1 VNLEATSKITTSH
14 LSRAAYLYVRQSTL
28 RQVMENTE
36 STKRQYALRERAMQM
51 GWQPDQVVVIDSD
64 LGRSG
69 ADSDRVGFQRM
80 VAAVGMGEVGV
91 VIGLEVSRL
100 ARSSS
105 DWHRLLEI
113 CALSDTLILDEDGL
127 YDPAHFNDRLVL
139 GMKGTMSEA
148 ELHVIRSR
156 LVGGQ
161 QAKARRGELKVHLPI
176 GLVYDATDKIV
187 LDPDLSVQ
195 GAIREFFATFVRTGS
210 ATATVRSFHQRG
222 LLFPRRLSTGELA
235 WGSLVLHR
243 ALQILKNPCYTGAY
257 VYGRTKMTKTLPDL
271 KAKQRCLPQDQW
283 QTLILDQHPGYI
295 TWAEYEANI
304 AKLKANAAAY
314 GLDRRAGPPREGPAL
329 LQGLVICGRCGMRM
343 TVSYHTRHGKS
354 VPLYRCQR
362 KGIEE
367 AEPICQSINGAAID
381 RSIAEL
387 LVNAV
392 TPLALAVTLQVQDEL
407 ASQAADTDRMRHQQV
422 ERARYEAEL
431 AQRRYLHVDPGNRLV
446 AATLEAEWNAK
457 LNALVQAQDDYERQR
472 EADVL
477 FDEAKRQRI
486 LGLAADFPR
495 LFRDPETPAQL
506 RKRMIRL
513 LIEDVTLLKEDEV
526 TLHVRFRGGR
536 TQSLTIARPKSA
548 AELAK
553 LDPTIVSEVDRLMED
568 NADAEIASA
577 LNARG
582 YQPPLGAQFTV
593 SIIAKIRTAYGLES
607 RFNRLRNK
615 GMLTLDEMAQA
626 LGVHPSTVNKHARRG
641 WLVSVAYNGKQR
653 LYAPLPPV
661 EPTIPCARCQKP
673 TPERTRGQR
682 RRYCSA
688 TCRTSDY
695 AARRRESGWVRP
707 RRER

>member
-1 VNLEATSKITTSH
+1 MNLEATSKITTSH

-243 ALQILKNPCYTGAY
+243 ALQILKNPCYAGAY

-271 KAKQRCLPQDQW
+271 KAKQRRLPQDQW

-568 NADAEIASA
+568 NTDAEIASA

-582 YQPPLGAQFTV
+582 YQPPLGAHFTV

-607 RFNRLRNK
+607 RFHRLRNK

>member
-1 VNLEATSKITTSH
+1 MNLEATSKITTSH

-407 ASQAADTDRMRHQQV
+407 ANQAADTDRMRYQQV

-568 NADAEIASA
+568 NTDAEIASA

-682 RRYCSA
+682 RRYC
-688 TCRTSDY
+688 
-695 AARRRESGWVRP
+695 
-707 RRER
+707 

>member
-1 VNLEATSKITTSH
+1 MNLEATSKITTSH

-407 ASQAADTDRMRHQQV
+407 ANQAADTDRMRYQQV

-568 NADAEIASA
+568 NTDAEIASA

-695 AARRRESGWVRP
+695 AARRRESG
-707 RRER
+707 